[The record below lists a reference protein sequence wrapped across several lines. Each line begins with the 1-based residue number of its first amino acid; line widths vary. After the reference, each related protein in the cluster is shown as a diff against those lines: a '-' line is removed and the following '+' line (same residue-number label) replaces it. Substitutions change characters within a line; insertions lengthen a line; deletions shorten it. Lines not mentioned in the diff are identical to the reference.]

1 MGKEGRVA
9 ASPGLRQAHSP
20 EIDGETRPRF
30 TSLPL
35 DRRLLIDFLLPLA
48 QTAVLLYDFH
58 YRLGEYGQAL
68 MLSGLAVRMAQALR
82 INTEYSR
89 DILCTESTSPS
100 VVARESRRRL
110 MWAVYALDAWTGC
123 GVEQLTLLRGSDIKI
138 QLPCNERNFGLR
150 IASVTET
157 LGVGHV
163 LQFLPPSAV
172 PARPADNMG
181 IMACYIRIVTLWK
194 RIVSYINGGTDRNPP
209 PWMPESQFAALDADM
224 ARWRRELPDFVE
236 YSPDTIYARLDSNQL
251 GALVLIHCTYHH
263 SYLELYK
270 VSMPELFRPD
280 RYSSASAS
288 VSVSISATSASLRIA
303 AGGAVFP
310 PEHTELLQALQADC
324 YFHALHISR
333 LLSEAAEHGAR
344 LLSDSVLPFFVYDSS
359 RVMLYYVAR
368 LLDLARV
375 DFQAK
380 VEEALRA
387 VEVNAGLLRVM
398 ASLFPIS
405 ESLVWIFSSLLYQSQ
420 VTPGVFILLG
430 SSLLT

>member
-1 MGKEGRVA
+1 
-9 ASPGLRQAHSP
+9 
-20 EIDGETRPRF
+20 
-30 TSLPL
+30 
-35 DRRLLIDFLLPLA
+35 
-48 QTAVLLYDFH
+48 
-58 YRLGEYGQAL
+58 

-89 DILCTESTSPS
+89 DILCTESNSPS

-110 MWAVYALDAWTGC
+110 MWAVYALDAWTGR
-123 GVEQLTLLRGSDIKI
+123 GIEQLTLLRGADIKI

-194 RIVSYINGGTDRNPP
+194 RIVAYVNTGTDRDPP
-209 PWMPESQFAALDADM
+209 PWMPESEFAVLDADM
-224 ARWRRELPDFVE
+224 GRWRRELPDFVE

-280 RYSSASAS
+280 RSSSS
-288 VSVSISATSASLRIA
+288 GSFGVT
-303 AGGAVFP
+303 GAVAFP

-324 YFHALHISR
+324 YFHALEVTR
-333 LLSEAAEHGAR
+333 LLSEAADHGAR

-368 LLDLARV
+368 LLDPGRV
-375 DFQAK
+375 DYHTK
-380 VEEALRA
+380 ISEALRA
-387 VEVNAGLLRVM
+387 VEVNAGLLRIM
-398 ASLFPIS
+398 ASLFPVS
-405 ESLVWIFSSLLYQSQ
+405 ESLVSLLSQ
-420 VTPGVFILLG
+420 VVEFRCWK
-430 SSLLT
+430 